1 MAPQSG
7 MEDNM
12 DPGLTVR
19 EVLYILSMQDA
30 MRLLTDMIEVQEK
43 LMGNISPA
51 EKEPI
56 RKELMRIREKTRKI
70 GQDSRGVLSGQLR
83 GE

>member
-1 MAPQSG
+1 
-7 MEDNM
+7 
-12 DPGLTVR
+12 
-19 EVLYILSMQDA
+19 MQ
-30 MRLLTDMIEVQEK
+30 LLTDMIEVQEK

-56 RKELMRIREKTRKI
+56 RQELTRIREKTRKI
-70 GQDSRGVLSGQLR
+70 GLDSRGVLSGQLR